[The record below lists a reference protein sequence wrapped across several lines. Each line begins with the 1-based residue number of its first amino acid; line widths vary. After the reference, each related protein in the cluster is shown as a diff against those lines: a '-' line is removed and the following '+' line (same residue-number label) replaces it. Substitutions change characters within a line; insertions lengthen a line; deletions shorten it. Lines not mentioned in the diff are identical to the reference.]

1 MKYGRSLQ
9 ELAIEL
15 DRQAKVKKDYV
26 ATAGAMQMTAV
37 NENFDLVIGNTPFQ
51 LNENAH
57 RQLGLQLKIPAPYY
71 ERMRAE
77 NPGLLMANV
86 NGWFQQSPDTRR
98 MVRTLDGTA
107 RAILSD
113 RYRRIDNY
121 EVAQTVLP
129 IISEMQ
135 GARIES
141 CELTDTRMYIK
152 VVNERIQTEVVP
164 GDIVQA
170 GILISNSEVGM
181 GSVSVKPLIYRL
193 VCTNGMVA
201 DNGSAQSPSWS
212 NYNSSQLT
220 IGGTSSATNAGSYSA
235 TFTPTSNYKWSDGT
249 TTAKSA
255 SWTIGKA
262 TGSITLSAS
271 RLSLTYPKTSGTI
284 TVTRPGS
291 GTVTASSGS
300 TNIATVSVSGTTI
313 TVTAKATG
321 SATITVNVGADT
333 NYTAP
338 SSKTFTVAVT
348 LVSKTLS
355 SNSWAV
361 IKAVSDAGQGANYW
375 SVGATK
381 SVTINGKVGATTI
394 SSLKVDAF
402 IIGFNHNS
410 GKEGS
415 NRIHFLLGKISGK
428 FVGLVDSSYGSATS
442 TSGAFTMNT
451 SNTNSGGWRS
461 SQMRSKVLG
470 SASSPT
476 SPTANTLM
484 AALPSDLRAVMKS
497 CTKYTDNKGGGN
509 TASNVSSTTDY
520 LFLLSEYEVFATHQ
534 YCNDAE
540 PNYQA
545 QYDYFKAGNSKVANK
560 HSATGTAAVWWLRS
574 PTYYIGSDNY
584 FCEVSSSG
592 SLDFNAA
599 YNAYGVV
606 PGFVV

>member
-201 DNGSAQSPSWS
+201 DVGVGKRHVGRINESVDGDFGIFRDETIEADDRAFLMKIEDTVRAAVDEARFNALVQKLRDAKEAPILPAAAPKVVELALKRILTAGVGLRLYLRTYRTYRYDLNIGHGAMVNVVRWLPPISQDR
-212 NYNSSQLT
+212 SSRADFK
-220 IGGTSSATNAGSYSA
+220 IGHGGFTEADFYPPIVGKDRLFESRFETSRGTYLPPVIEGV
-235 TFTPTSNYKWSDGT
+235 
-249 TTAKSA
+249 
-255 SWTIGKA
+255 
-262 TGSITLSAS
+262 
-271 RLSLTYPKTSGTI
+271 YPD
-284 TVTRPGS
+284 TVQT
-291 GTVTASSGS
+291 
-300 TNIATVSVSGTTI
+300 
-313 TVTAKATG
+313 
-321 SATITVNVGADT
+321 ATIAHEGVRGAVYHT
-333 NYTAP
+333 H
-338 SSKTFTVAVT
+338 
-348 LVSKTLS
+348 
-355 SNSWAV
+355 
-361 IKAVSDAGQGANYW
+361 
-375 SVGATK
+375 
-381 SVTINGKVGATTI
+381 
-394 SSLKVDAF
+394 LKPR
-402 IIGFNHNS
+402 
-410 GKEGS
+410 
-415 NRIHFLLGKISGK
+415 RI
-428 FVGLVDSSYGSATS
+428 D
-442 TSGAFTMNT
+442 
-451 SNTNSGGWRS
+451 
-461 SQMRSKVLG
+461 
-470 SASSPT
+470 
-476 SPTANTLM
+476 
-484 AALPSDLRAVMKS
+484 
-497 CTKYTDNKGGGN
+497 
-509 TASNVSSTTDY
+509 
-520 LFLLSEYEVFATHQ
+520 
-534 YCNDAE
+534 
-540 PNYQA
+540 
-545 QYDYFKAGNSKVANK
+545 
-560 HSATGTAAVWWLRS
+560 
-574 PTYYIGSDNY
+574 
-584 FCEVSSSG
+584 
-592 SLDFNAA
+592 
-599 YNAYGVV
+599 
-606 PGFVV
+606 

>member
-201 DNGSAQSPSWS
+201 DVGVGKRHVGRINESVDGDFGIFRDETIEADDRAFLMKIEDTVRAAAPKVVELAAKEFNIRQNESEGILGHLIAGGDLSLYGLANAVTRHAQDV
-212 NYNSSQLT
+212 Q
-220 IGGTSSATNAGSYSA
+220 SYDRS
-235 TFTPTSNYKWSDGT
+235 TELE
-249 TTAKSA
+249 
-255 SWTIGKA
+255 A
-262 TGSITLSAS
+262 TGYKIITMQP
-271 RLSLTYPKTSGTI
+271 SL
-284 TVTRPGS
+284 
-291 GTVTASSGS
+291 
-300 TNIATVSVSGTTI
+300 
-313 TVTAKATG
+313 
-321 SATITVNVGADT
+321 
-333 NYTAP
+333 
-338 SSKTFTVAVT
+338 
-348 LVSKTLS
+348 
-355 SNSWAV
+355 
-361 IKAVSDAGQGANYW
+361 
-375 SVGATK
+375 
-381 SVTINGKVGATTI
+381 
-394 SSLKVDAF
+394 LKRW
-402 IIGFNHNS
+402 N
-410 GKEGS
+410 E
-415 NRIHFLLGKISGK
+415 
-428 FVGLVDSSYGSATS
+428 
-442 TSGAFTMNT
+442 
-451 SNTNSGGWRS
+451 
-461 SQMRSKVLG
+461 
-470 SASSPT
+470 
-476 SPTANTLM
+476 
-484 AALPSDLRAVMKS
+484 
-497 CTKYTDNKGGGN
+497 
-509 TASNVSSTTDY
+509 
-520 LFLLSEYEVFATHQ
+520 
-534 YCNDAE
+534 
-540 PNYQA
+540 
-545 QYDYFKAGNSKVANK
+545 
-560 HSATGTAAVWWLRS
+560 
-574 PTYYIGSDNY
+574 
-584 FCEVSSSG
+584 EVSI
-592 SLDFNAA
+592 
-599 YNAYGVV
+599 V
-606 PGFVV
+606 

>member
-201 DNGSAQSPSWS
+201 DVGVGKRHVGRINESVDGDFGIFRDE
-212 NYNSSQLT
+212 T
-220 IGGTSSATNAGSYSA
+220 IEADDRAFLMKIEDTVRAAVDEARFNALVQKLRDAKEAPILPAAAPKVVELAAKEFNIRQNESEGILGHLIAGG
-235 TFTPTSNYKWSDGT
+235 D
-249 TTAKSA
+249 
-255 SWTIGKA
+255 
-262 TGSITLSAS
+262 
-271 RLSLTYPKTSGTI
+271 LSLYGLANA
-284 TVTRPGS
+284 VTRHAQDVQSYGGLDS
-291 GTVTASSGS
+291 DIAQIIYKELGAGIQTTGQKVVEVITAS
-300 TNIATVSVSGTTI
+300 
-313 TVTAKATG
+313 
-321 SATITVNVGADT
+321 
-333 NYTAP
+333 
-338 SSKTFTVAVT
+338 
-348 LVSKTLS
+348 
-355 SNSWAV
+355 
-361 IKAVSDAGQGANYW
+361 
-375 SVGATK
+375 GATK
-381 SVTINGKVGATTI
+381 A
-394 SSLKVDAF
+394 
-402 IIGFNHNS
+402 
-410 GKEGS
+410 
-415 NRIHFLLGKISGK
+415 IHFNRPHPVPVYVKV
-428 FVGLVDSSYGSATS
+428 VGLS
-442 TSGAFTMNT
+442 TSGDFPHDGVDQLRAAIVAYIGDNE
-451 SNTNSGGWRS
+451 SGGVSIGETLYHQRLPAVLYKVPGVLDFDVLIGTDAENLQADNIPVDS
-461 SQMRSKVLG
+461 RSKV
-470 SASSPT
+470 
-476 SPTANTLM
+476 
-484 AALPSDLRAVMKS
+484 V
-497 CTKYTDNKGGGN
+497 TDDGMV
-509 TASNVSSTTDY
+509 TI
-520 LFLLSEYEVFATHQ
+520 
-534 YCNDAE
+534 DA
-540 PNYQA
+540 
-545 QYDYFKAGNSKVANK
+545 
-560 HSATGTAAVWWLRS
+560 
-574 PTYYIGSDNY
+574 
-584 FCEVSSSG
+584 
-592 SLDFNAA
+592 
-599 YNAYGVV
+599 
-606 PGFVV
+606 